1 MKFFLSAMAN
11 HLAHENSLYLRQ
23 HADNPVDWYPWGE
36 EALRKAR
43 EEDKPLLI
51 SIGYAACHW
60 CHVMAHESFE
70 DESIAKLMNTHFV
83 CVKVDREERP
93 EVDRIY
99 MDAVQMMNGQGG
111 WPLNAFCLP
120 DGRPFAGGTY
130 FPPDERRGHGL
141 IPWPQ
146 LLMRV
151 ADYFKRKRE
160 DLEENAKAIL
170 GNLEA
175 GNAPHQ
181 ATGDPVQPQQYLE
194 AAGKLLDSEDT
205 EYGGFGSAPK
215 FPPAM
220 SLDFLLALRNSEA
233 VDLRD
238 RELARSL
245 DNAINRSLTAMAHG
259 GLYDQIGGGFARYS
273 VDRFW
278 LIPHFEKMLYDNALL
293 LDIYARAWQR
303 YPRPLYEAVVRET
316 VHFLEREMSL
326 PTGAFAATLDADTPE
341 GEGHTYLWTPEEVK
355 AVLGEEEG
363 DAFCHAYGITSEG
376 NFENSGRSQPAL
388 LEHGEEIRERF
399 AGARQ
404 KLLLERNKRTQPAR
418 DEKALTAWNALLLR
432 ALARASFVFGESAW
446 LDRALAI
453 ADWIWKHMRHDEN
466 RLHSVAYGEEV
477 SGTGTLDDYAYTAE
491 AFLVLASVVDAY
503 DRGTSALWVDRSRL
517 LLEAVEEHFADPA
530 AVGYFYTAQD
540 HAQLVHRSKEWFD
553 NATPSGHSAL
563 LHAWTLMEV
572 LTGEAGWSSAIER
585 LKVAYPGLA
594 RAAPM
599 AVGYAL
605 AGLVER
611 EVGAAVLK
619 LHPEADPEEARTELV
634 KRPYRPCFLRRTE
647 AERSLPAASQL
658 CIGTQCFPPE
668 NEIASVLDKL

>member
-1 MKFFLSAMAN
+1 MAN
-11 HLAHENSLYLRQ
+11 RLAQENSLYLRQ

-36 EALRKAR
+36 EALEKAR
-43 EEDKPLLI
+43 QEDKPLLV

-70 DESIAKLMNTHFV
+70 DDSIAKLMNTHFV

-93 EVDRIY
+93 EIDRIY

-111 WPLNAFCLP
+111 WPLNVFCLP

-146 LLMRV
+146 LIMRV
-151 ADYFKRKRE
+151 ADYYKRKRA

-175 GNAPHQ
+175 GNAPHK
-181 ATGDPVQPQQYLE
+181 ATGDPIQPEHYLQ

-205 EYGGFGSAPK
+205 EYGGFGGAPK

-220 SLDFLLALRNSEA
+220 ALDFLLALRNSET
-233 VDLRD
+233 VDLRN
-238 RELARSL
+238 REMARNL

-273 VDRFW
+273 VDRYW

-293 LDIYARAWQR
+293 LDTYARAWQR

-326 PTGAFAATLDADTPE
+326 PNGAFAASLDADTEE
-341 GEGHTYLWTPEEVK
+341 GEGHTYLWTPEQVK
-355 AVLGEEEG
+355 EVLGQEEG
-363 DAFCHAYGITSEG
+363 SAFCEAYGITGEG
-376 NFENSGRSQPAL
+376 NFEDSGKSQPAL
-388 LEHGEEIRERF
+388 LEHDPEIRSRF
-399 AGARQ
+399 ATAREE
-404 KLLLERNKRTQPAR
+404 LLLLRNQRTQPAR
-418 DEKALTAWNALLLR
+418 DEKALVSWNALLLR
-432 ALARASFVFGESAW
+432 ALARAGFVFGEMPW
-446 LDRALAI
+446 IDRALAI
-453 ADWIWKHMRHDEN
+453 GNWIWQRMRHDDS
-466 RLHSVAYGEEV
+466 RLHSVAYGEEAA
-477 SGTGTLDDYAYTAE
+477 GTGTLDDYAYSAE
-491 AFLVLASVVDAY
+491 AFLVLASVVDAN
-503 DRGTSALWVDRSRL
+503 DRGASSLWTGRARQ
-517 LLEAVEEHFADPA
+517 LLEAVEHHFVDPA
-530 AVGYFYTAQD
+530 AVGYFYTADD
-540 HAQLVHRSKEWFD
+540 HPQLVHRSKEWFD

-572 LTGEAGWSSAIER
+572 LTGDAEWSVRIEQ
-585 LKVAYPGLA
+585 LKTAYPGLA
-594 RAAPM
+594 NAAPM

-611 EVGAAVLK
+611 AVGASILK
-619 LHPEADPEEARTELV
+619 IHPEADVEAARRELL
-634 KRPYRPCFLRRTE
+634 KRPYRPCFLRRTQE
-647 AERSLPAASQL
+647 EKSLPAAYQI
-658 CIGTQCFPPE
+658 CIDTQCFPPE
-668 NEIASVLDKL
+668 NDIRTVLEKL